1 VSVTAHSI
9 ASHADGFAA
18 TTPVQTSAGA
28 VVGFVKEGV
37 RRFLGIPYAAPA
49 GGENRYLP
57 PKPVE
62 PWTGV
67 REAFAYGDVAVQ
79 QRNYHPRYAVEG
91 VESEDCLS
99 LNVWAPEE
107 VSDATLLPVFVFF
120 HGGGYM
126 SGAGSVAT
134 YAGDIWARRG
144 VVAVTMNY
152 RLANLGY
159 LYLDELFDELS
170 DTGVL
175 GALDAAAG
183 LKWVHDNIA
192 AFGGDPQRV
201 TIAGSSAGGGQVNTL
216 LGMPHAR
223 RYFQQ
228 AAPISIGEFPTTRGP
243 EHAAEVRSAATAS
256 ARVFL
261 DYLDVEP
268 GDLAALRQVPAE
280 KFKVTAELFAHYQQA
295 GVPLTIT
302 PVPGSPSYPEHYF
315 TALERGDAKDIVLMS
330 GVCLDEFGGRH
341 TEAVSAQEALRYQ
354 DVPMPRPKY
363 GEPLDLASLFPAAS
377 APSAEEITA
386 TYKAALDEA
395 GRPSEDVDI
404 YLAALTDAV
413 MLSTHTLRLQ
423 YQAAHNPSTYAFL
436 FAWPSPMHGGIL
448 GAFHGV
454 PTPML
459 FGRVDDPA
467 WATVIG
473 DEPPFSLGEE
483 YFDAFV
489 SFVSSGVPSAPGN
502 REWPAYDLTSRST
515 MVFAAESHTESNPLG
530 DRLRMHGL

>member
-1 VSVTAHSI
+1 VH
-9 ASHADGFAA
+9 
-18 TTPVQTSAGA
+18 TTGGT
-28 VVGFVKEGV
+28 VVGRVENGV
-37 RRFLGIPYAAPA
+37 RSFLGIPYAAPT

-57 PKPVE
+57 PQPAA
-62 PWTGV
+62 PWPGV
-67 REAFAYGDVAVQ
+67 REAFEYGDVAVQ

-99 LNVWAPEE
+99 LNVWVPDDAPEGE
-107 VSDATLLPVFVFF
+107 LLPVFVFF

-159 LYLDELFDELS
+159 LYLDELFDDLS

-175 GALDAAAG
+175 GTLDAAAG
-183 LKWVHDNIA
+183 LKWVHENIA
-192 AFGGDPQRV
+192 AFGGDPGRV

-216 LGMPHAR
+216 MGMPHAR
-223 RYFQQ
+223 PYFQQ

-243 EHAAEVRSAATAS
+243 AHEADVRAAATAS

-261 DYLDVEP
+261 DYLGVEP
-268 GDLAALRQVPAE
+268 GDLAALRAVPAE
-280 KFKVTAELFAHYQQA
+280 KFKVTADLFAHYQAA

-302 PVPGSPSYPEHYF
+302 TVPGSPSYPEHYF
-315 TALERGDAKDIVLMS
+315 TALERGDAQDIVLMS

-341 TEAVSAQEALRYQ
+341 TEAVGAQEALKFQ

-363 GEPLDLASLFPAAS
+363 GEPLDLTGLFPQPS
-377 APSAEEITA
+377 APTAAEITA
-386 TYKAALDEA
+386 TYENSLAAA
-395 GRPSEDVDI
+395 GRPAEDVDV

-413 MLSTHTLRLQ
+413 MLSAHTIRLEL
-423 YQAAHNPSTYAFL
+423 QAANNPKTYAFL
-436 FAWPSPMHGGIL
+436 FAWPAPMHGGIL

-467 WATVIG
+467 WAVVIG
-473 DEPPFSLGEE
+473 DEPPYALGQN

-489 SFVSSGVPSAPGN
+489 SFVTTGAPSAPGLP
-502 REWPAYDLTSRST
+502 EWPAYDHADRST
-515 MVFAAESHTESNPLG
+515 MVLAAESAVESNPLG